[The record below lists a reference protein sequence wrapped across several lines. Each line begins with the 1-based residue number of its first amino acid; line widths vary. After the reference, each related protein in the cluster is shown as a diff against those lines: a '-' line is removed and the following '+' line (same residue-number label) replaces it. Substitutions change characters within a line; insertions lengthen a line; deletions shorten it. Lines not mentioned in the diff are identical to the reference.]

1 MKKKCVLYSDWK
13 SIVFKK
19 LIKKLFILTFIE
31 IDYHTNIANYS
42 LSSIAVIANYS
53 LSSIVVI
60 ANYSLSSIVVIANY
74 SLSSIIYCYYNYKT
88 TLQKIIKKKQI
99 RKKKI
104 V

>member
-31 IDYHTNIANYS
+31 IDYHTN
-42 LSSIAVIANYS
+42 
-53 LSSIVVI
+53 I